1 MARHYLVFLILHS
14 MGYRGPYRDLRRTS
28 GRAGDVA
35 EVPWA

>member
-1 MARHYLVFLILHS
+1 MARHYLVLLILHS